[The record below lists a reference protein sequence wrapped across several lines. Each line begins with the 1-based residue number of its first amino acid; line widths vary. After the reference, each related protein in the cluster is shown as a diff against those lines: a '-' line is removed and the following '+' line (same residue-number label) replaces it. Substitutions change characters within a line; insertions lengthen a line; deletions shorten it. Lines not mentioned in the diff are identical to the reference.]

1 MKIGIKSTS
10 FFLRKRGEILKCGN
24 RVYKKQFWFNEEEVL
39 TLKDKAF
46 KAGMNES
53 DFIRRMLLGYK
64 LKEKPDKEF
73 YESIKLL
80 RNVANN
86 LNQIAKK
93 ANTLNYIDEVAYKKE
108 TDRLHNFITDIKDKF
123 LINRI

>member
-1 MKIGIKSTS
+1 M
-10 FFLRKRGEILKCGN
+10 KCGN